1 MRILIAPDKFKGS
14 LSARQVAEHIA
25 LGIRDV
31 IPDAQIEIAPVA
43 DGGEGTAEVICKA
56 RGSEWVTC
64 RAHGPLGNPIEA
76 RYVWLSEN
84 ASAVIEMSEV
94 AGLRALKDGVRDVLR
109 ANTFGVG
116 EMLLDGAKR
125 SAREIILGVGGSVT
139 NDGGFGM
146 ARALGFRFFTG
157 EREIENGGPAELIG
171 LGRIEPPV
179 AAGVSPATTLKSEP
193 ASASGGPLRIRIVAA
208 CDVKNPL
215 LGENGATRT
224 FGPQKGATP
233 DELEMLERALT
244 RLADT
249 VTRELGC
256 DFRNSPGAGAAG
268 GLGFGLMSFCNG
280 ELRPGFDVVAHIV
293 ELEEK
298 IRKAEVVI
306 TGEGKLDRQ
315 TLEGKAP
322 AGVALLARKFG
333 KRVFAIVGRAAPDQH
348 VRDTF
353 DGIYELGGSIP
364 QAREL
369 LRERARELGSTLK
382 N

>member
-1 MRILIAPDKFKGS
+1 MRILVAPDKFKGS
-14 LSARQVAEHIA
+14 LSAQQVAENVA

-56 RGSEWVTC
+56 RGGEWVTC

-76 RYVWLSEN
+76 RYVWLTEN
-84 ASAVIEMSEV
+84 ASAVIEMSEA

-125 SAREIILGVGGSVT
+125 GAREIIVGVGGSVT

-146 ARALGFRFFTG
+146 ARALGYRFFTG
-157 EREIENGGPAELIG
+157 EREIENGGPAKLIG
-171 LGRIEPPV
+171 LARIEAPV
-179 AAGVSPATTLKSEP
+179 AAGVSPATTLKSES
-193 ASASGGPLRIRIVAA
+193 ASASGAPLQIRIAAA

-233 DELEMLERALT
+233 DELEILECALT

-256 DFRNSPGAGAAG
+256 DFRNDPGAGAAG
-268 GLGFGLMSFCNG
+268 GLGFGLMSFCGG
-280 ELRPGFDVVAHIV
+280 ELRPGFDVIADAV
-293 ELEEK
+293 ELEQK
-298 IRKAEVVI
+298 IRRADVVI
-306 TGEGKLDRQ
+306 TGEGKLDHQ

-322 AGVALLARKFG
+322 AGVARLARKFG
-333 KRVFAIVGRAAPDQH
+333 KRVFAVVGRAAPDQH
-348 VRDTF
+348 VRNTF
-353 DGIYELGGSIP
+353 DGVYELGGSIP
-364 QAREL
+364 QARQL
-369 LRERARELGSTLK
+369 LRERARELGAALK
-382 N
+382 H